1 MIEVET
7 NQSFEI
13 IKYLVRLISL
23 KNLYQNLTSFP
34 TLECLIRINLI
45 LLTSCNWVLQIQRNF
60 LLFFVKVQNTSL
72 DKSSEKTMMSE
83 KGLLAKQ
90 ILRLLHVIWLFFLNL
105 MTSVKVDAKY
115 KRFIFE
121 RLTALKMVH
130 GILTILKT
138 ERVKMALESMYYL
151 KSVNIKVSELSD
163 RLGLAFECLLLL
175 NQE

>member
-1 MIEVET
+1 MT
-7 NQSFEI
+7 
-13 IKYLVRLISL
+13 
-23 KNLYQNLTSFP
+23 
-34 TLECLIRINLI
+34 
-45 LLTSCNWVLQIQRNF
+45 
-60 LLFFVKVQNTSL
+60 
-72 DKSSEKTMMSE
+72 
-83 KGLLAKQ
+83 
-90 ILRLLHVIWLFFLNL
+90 FFLNL

-138 ERVKMALESMYYL
+138 ERVKMASESMYYL

-163 RLGLAFECLLLL
+163 SLGLAFECLLLL